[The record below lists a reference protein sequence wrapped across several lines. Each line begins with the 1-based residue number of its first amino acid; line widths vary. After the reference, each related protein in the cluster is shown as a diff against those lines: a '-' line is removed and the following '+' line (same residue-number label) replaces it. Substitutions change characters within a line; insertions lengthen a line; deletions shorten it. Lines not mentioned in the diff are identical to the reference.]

1 MIKETKLSYSLIFTL
16 AAIAALMPFAIDM
29 YLPAMLQI
37 SHDFGVSSGAV
48 QLTLTAFMSGF
59 AIAQLFNG
67 PIVDSFGRKPIL
79 MFGMVI
85 FIVLSILSS
94 FVIDI
99 KELLLARASQGVA
112 SASII
117 VAMQAV
123 IRDMFDKED
132 FSRVWSVIS
141 LNMIIAP
148 LIAPLLGGY
157 LSVWFG
163 WRSIFWMLS
172 FIGMVTMLVA
182 YIQIPETLKIQHRQ
196 LFNVRNSIRH
206 YVGLLTNVKAIGL
219 ILTTSFN
226 FACLFAFITGG
237 SFVYINVFKIPVQHV
252 GYLFGFNIF
261 FVIIMTVINARFVR
275 RQGLTWMLQ
284 FALAIHFV
292 AGILLVVG
300 QFLHLGLWAIV
311 VCMMML
317 IGTLP
322 VISSNVMALL
332 LADYPHIAG
341 TVVSLSGTCR
351 FSAGA
356 IAAAIMSN
364 FSMTTVWPMVLT
376 MTICSCASFLIY
388 WLMVKRS
395 STPFVALEVQL

>member
-1 MIKETKLSYSLIFTL
+1 MIKETKLSFSLIFTL

-29 YLPAMLQI
+29 YLPAMLEI
-37 SHDFGVSSGAV
+37 SHDLGVGSGAV
-48 QLTLTAFMSGF
+48 QLTLTAFMAGF

-67 PIVDSFGRKPIL
+67 PIVDSFGRKPVL

-94 FVIDI
+94 FVVGI
-99 KELLLARASQGVA
+99 KELTLARASQGVA
-112 SASII
+112 CASIV

-132 FSRVWSVIS
+132 FSRVLSFIS
-141 LNMIIAP
+141 LSMIIAP

-163 WRSIFWMLS
+163 WRSIFWVLS
-172 FIGMVTMLVA
+172 LIGMVTMLVA
-182 YIQIPETLKIQHRQ
+182 YIQIPETLKIEHRQ
-196 LFNVRNSIRH
+196 LFNAHNSIRH
-206 YVGLLTNVKAIGL
+206 YVRLFTNVKTMGL

-226 FACLFAFITGG
+226 YACLFAFITGG

-252 GYLFGFNIF
+252 GYLFGCNIIF
-261 FVIIMTVINARFVR
+261 IIIMSVINARFVR
-275 RQGLTWMLQ
+275 RQGLTWMVQ
-284 FALAIHFV
+284 FALAIHFI

-311 VCMMML
+311 VCLMML

-322 VISSNVMALL
+322 VIACNVMALL

-364 FSMTTVWPMVLT
+364 FAMTTVWPMVFT
-376 MTICSCASFLIY
+376 MTICSCASFFIY
-388 WLMVKRS
+388 WLVVKRS
-395 STPFVALEVQL
+395 LTPIVALEVQH